1 MKKAIYNILGFI
13 GFCLSEKLVLLSLV
27 GYILIF
33 ISPLFS
39 WYSSAL
45 MYTGVSEEASYNMFQ
60 LASGQIKEKS
70 YIAFGIMI
78 MVLSFV
84 LMLIEYKDYKI
95 KLRSRL
101 LVTIPLEIIIY
112 IALIVIVITAIKND
126 TLVQVMSYRS
136 GEIRALEYWI
146 KDASGHCNNG
156 VGPVLYILGLAV
168 AVLSK
173 LWIYAFYFIMN
184 VKDSLSAKK
193 G

>member
-1 MKKAIYNILGFI
+1 
-13 GFCLSEKLVLLSLV
+13 
-27 GYILIF
+27 
-33 ISPLFS
+33 
-39 WYSSAL
+39 
-45 MYTGVSEEASYNMFQ
+45 
-60 LASGQIKEKS
+60 
-70 YIAFGIMI
+70 MI

-112 IALIVIVITAIKND
+112 IALIVIVIMAIKND